1 MSSPLHP
8 YVPELVEQLRRG
20 DISRRQFL
28 RTAGLLGVSAAT
40 AATLGACG
48 EGEEE
53 EEAAAPE
60 VQEAPVEEPEAP
72 RGPNIGGTLRVSMR
86 VRDLTDPAM
95 YVSPE
100 QGNIARHML
109 EPLVRLNRD
118 NVVEPYLAERWEVSE
133 DLKTW
138 TFHLRKDAKWSN
150 FEQEPFNADDVVFNF
165 RRWLDPARGSSNRI
179 RLASLSESGVERI
192 DDFTVR
198 LNLDAP
204 DLAVPESLAEYPAL
218 IVHRRFDEEGG
229 DLAANP
235 IGTGAYK
242 IREYR
247 LGEHTLLERTRDPGF
262 GFKAEWWGGGGYLDR
277 IRYFDHGED
286 PAASVG
292 ALVAD
297 EVDTSHH
304 VDAAQAA
311 IVADSPELVL
321 YEAASAN
328 TGVMRMK
335 ITEAPFDN
343 PSVRKAVQACVDRD
357 KMLEVVNG
365 GFGALAEDHHVAPV
379 HPDYAPLPKLAQDH
393 ARARALLAEADYGGG
408 LELSID
414 CAAEAAWQQAACNA
428 LAKMCKPAGITLT
441 VNLLAPDSTRERP
454 LASPFGLTAWDH
466 HALGVQALN
475 LAYRTGAPWNETSYA
490 NPVFDG
496 LLDEAGAILDPVAR
510 RQTMEKI
517 EKTLQ
522 DDAVMVQAPWRPAL
536 TAANKRVQDMY
547 AHAAFE
553 HHYNFAWLTQSVR
566 GRPTAD
572 T

>member
-118 NVVEPYLAERWEVSE
+118 NVVEPYLVERWEVSE

-393 ARARALLAEADYGGG
+393 ARARALLAEADYG
-408 LELSID
+408 
-414 CAAEAAWQQAACNA
+414 
-428 LAKMCKPAGITLT
+428 
-441 VNLLAPDSTRERP
+441 ERP